1 MPRSTRTQS
10 GLACGS
16 SNASVSMW
24 PIASPLARVCGCTA
38 NSMISSPLPW
48 SVPMMSIMISASRI
62 ANESVTVTANP
73 HNACAS
79 QSNSSNRGSS
89 IHVRHVSSTGSNH
102 SRDACATPSSR
113 RCRLNCSSSASHA
126 SSSRSSTSRS
136 LRGSRGVAVTRMPSS
151 LISIVCL
158 AFRLLAGRSPR
169 VAPSPRV
176 PQLSGLA
183 HAPVHPDRPLW
194 SDALPSTFSAGEH
207 HRPPCTLQSSNR
219 PRQCRNTVRE

>member
-1 MPRSTRTQS
+1 MAVGCTAAGGVRPRKMWMEGRPTTGVDRGGRERGQGPIVEARAATVPRGATGRPAGGKRGTRWKSRNWASASRRRRASPSTSAMPRSTRTQS

-16 SNASVSMW
+16 SNASVSMR

-89 IHVRHVSSTGSNH
+89 IHVRHVSSTGSG
-102 SRDACATPSSR
+102 SATPGPCPW
-113 RCRLNCSSSASHA
+113 RCRRWPWTTTRR
-126 SSSRSSTSRS
+126 SR
-136 LRGSRGVAVTRMPSS
+136 
-151 LISIVCL
+151 
-158 AFRLLAGRSPR
+158 
-169 VAPSPRV
+169 
-176 PQLSGLA
+176 
-183 HAPVHPDRPLW
+183 
-194 SDALPSTFSAGEH
+194 AL
-207 HRPPCTLQSSNR
+207 
-219 PRQCRNTVRE
+219 